1 MKKIAAVLLLMAGA
15 AAQAGAATRVLTTEL
30 MVQAPAEKA
39 WRAWTTAKGV
49 KSFFAPG
56 CNVELRVDGL
66 YEILFAPEA
75 QPGERGAEGQ
85 RVLGFE
91 PMRRFAFT
99 WNAPS
104 TIPDIRA
111 QRTVVV
117 LEFEPVGAGRTR
129 VRFTHLGW
137 GEGESWDQAYNY
149 FDRAW
154 NEVVLPRFRYAMEVG
169 PIDWKKIPQ
178 LEPVAPTLKVN
189 LTAS

>member
-1 MKKIAAVLLLMAGA
+1 MAVTFGARAGRVKDTYAPGGDMKKIAAVLLLMAGA

-85 RVLGFE
+85 RVL
-91 PMRRFAFT
+91 
-99 WNAPS
+99 
-104 TIPDIRA
+104 
-111 QRTVVV
+111 
-117 LEFEPVGAGRTR
+117 EFEPVGAGRTR

-169 PIDWKKIPQ
+169 PIDWKK
-178 LEPVAPTLKVN
+178 
-189 LTAS
+189 